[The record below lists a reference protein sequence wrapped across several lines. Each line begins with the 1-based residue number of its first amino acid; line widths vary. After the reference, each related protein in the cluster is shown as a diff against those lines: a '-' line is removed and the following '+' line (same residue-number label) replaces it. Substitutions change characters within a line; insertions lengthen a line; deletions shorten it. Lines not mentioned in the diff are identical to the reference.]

1 MHVHVRLVVTF
12 SLRPLL
18 SFSPFLFHFFSSSA
32 DSFESLVH
40 SLRFFVAGINFS
52 HKVWQTLDL
61 HINDLDVFGSS
72 FGESWWSLGGREKR
86 QHGTLATWHHS
97 SCQLFQRVLHLK
109 RHQEKCQASSHAQGE
124 GEKNNFLCV
133 MRVCTVRI
141 SCCCQEH
148 WGALSSTRAVGVQFF
163 RVLRLT

>member
-1 MHVHVRLVVTF
+1 MHVHIRLVVTF
-12 SLRPLL
+12 SLRLLSL
-18 SFSPFLFHFFSSSA
+18 SFSFSSST
-32 DSFESLVH
+32 DSGESLVH

-61 HINDLDVFGSS
+61 HINDLDVFGSC
-72 FGESWWSLGGREKR
+72 FGESWRSLGGLVKR

-97 SCQLFQRVLHLK
+97 SCQLFQRVLHFK
-109 RHQEKCQASSHAQGE
+109 RHEEKCQASSHAQGE

-141 SCCCQEH
+141 SCCCCRA
-148 WGALSSTRAVGVQFF
+148 ALSSSRTVGVQFF
-163 RVLRLT
+163 RVLRLTRKHN